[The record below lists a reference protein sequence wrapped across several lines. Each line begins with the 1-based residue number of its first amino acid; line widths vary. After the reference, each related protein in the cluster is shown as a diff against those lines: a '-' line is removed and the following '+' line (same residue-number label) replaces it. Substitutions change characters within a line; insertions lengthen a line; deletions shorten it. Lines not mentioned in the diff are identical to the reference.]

1 MFKRD
6 ESGTQTG
13 CVLPDPLFTCGCDES
28 GTQTACALPNPFFTR
43 GRDESE
49 PDFKQALN
57 SNQAFTNYSQN
68 N

>member
-1 MFKRD
+1 MFKR
-6 ESGTQTG
+6 
-13 CVLPDPLFTCGCDES
+13 DES